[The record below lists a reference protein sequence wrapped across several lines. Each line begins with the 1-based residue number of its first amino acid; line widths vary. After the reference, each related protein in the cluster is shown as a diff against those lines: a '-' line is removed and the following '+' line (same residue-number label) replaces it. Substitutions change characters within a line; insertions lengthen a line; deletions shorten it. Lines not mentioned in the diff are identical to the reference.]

1 VHDRGYWYCSSYSFV
16 GIQFLVVVMLVRMV
30 GRMAAVDLV
39 VVAVVTDFSIVP
51 PHLDYSNY
59 NNSVPVVLV
68 VSIRMT
74 QSQ

>member
-1 VHDRGYWYCSSYSFV
+1 
-16 GIQFLVVVMLVRMV
+16 MLVRMV
-30 GRMAAVDLV
+30 GRMAAVDL

-68 VSIRMT
+68 VSIQMT
-74 QSQ
+74 RLQ